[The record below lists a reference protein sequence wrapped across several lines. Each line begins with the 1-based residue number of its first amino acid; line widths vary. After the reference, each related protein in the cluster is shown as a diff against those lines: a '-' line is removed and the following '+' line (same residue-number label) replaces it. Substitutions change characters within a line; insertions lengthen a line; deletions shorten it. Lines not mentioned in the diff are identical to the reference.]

1 MEDALRGAR
10 PDTKR
15 IADAAARV
23 DADIEPFDDVRGS
36 AAYKREM
43 ARLWTERALTS
54 LVAAP

>member
-1 MEDALRGAR
+1 VEEALRGAR
-10 PDTKR
+10 PDARR

-23 DADIEPFDDVRGS
+23 DSDIEPFDDVRGS

-54 LVAAP
+54 LVAGP